1 MPKILFLTLHRKGR
15 SPGQRFRHEQYL
27 DYLESEGFEISYS
40 PMLNERQDKI
50 FYGSGKT
57 LLKVGVGISALL
69 KRIKDVFRAN
79 RFDYIFIYRDAFFFG
94 TFFEWLF
101 KKSKA
106 KLIFDF
112 DDSIWLQ
119 DKNPNQSF
127 FQKLK
132 NPEKT
137 GKIISFCELTIA
149 GNDYLA
155 NYARN
160 HTNNITIIPTTI
172 ELNEYVRVDSEKSH
186 PGVCIGWSG
195 SFSTIKHFE
204 SALEPLRKIKD
215 KYSDRVY
222 FKVIGDGNYKNE
234 ELNIQGLSWKSE
246 TEVHDLC
253 EIDIGIMPLP
263 DDDWSKG
270 KCGLKGLQ
278 YMALEIP
285 TIMSP
290 VGVNSDIIQDG
301 ENGFLAG
308 PSEEWVEKLSL
319 LIENADIR
327 KKVGAAGKKTVEND
341 FSVEANKEK
350 WLKAFQI

>member
-1 MPKILFLTLHRKGR
+1 MPKILFLTLHRKER

-27 DYLESEGFEISYS
+27 DFLEKNDFQITYSNMLSEK
-40 PMLNERQDKI
+40 QDKI
-50 FYGSGKT
+50 FYGPGNI
-57 LLKVGVGISALL
+57 LGKVGVGISAIF
-69 KRIKDVFRAN
+69 KRLKDVFRASQ
-79 RFDYIFIYRDAFFFG
+79 FDYIFVYRDAFFFG
-94 TFFEWLF
+94 IFFEWLF

-106 KLIFDF
+106 KLVFDF

-119 DKNPNQSF
+119 DESPNQSI

-132 NPEKT
+132 NPTKT
-137 GKIISFCELTIA
+137 GKIISYCDLTIA
-149 GNDYLA
+149 GNEYLA
-155 NYARN
+155 NYASN

-172 ELNEYVRVDSEKSH
+172 DLDEYSRVEVNKDEK
-186 PGVCIGWSG
+186 VCIGWSG

-204 SALEPLRKIKD
+204 SALEALKIIKD
-215 KYSDRVY
+215 KYHNKVY
-222 FKVIGDGNYKNE
+222 FKVIGDGSYANQ
-234 ELNIQGLSWKSE
+234 ELDIKGLPWKAQ
-246 TEVHDLC
+246 TEVSELC

-290 VGVNSDIIQDG
+290 VGVNSDIINSG

-308 PSEEWVEKLSL
+308 TTEEWVEKLSL
-319 LIENADIR
+319 LIEDSQLR
-327 KKVGAAGKKTVEND
+327 MKVGKAGRSTVEKEY
-341 FSVEANKEK
+341 SVDVNKDK
-350 WLKAFQI
+350 WLSAFQF

>member
-1 MPKILFLTLHRKGR
+1 MPKILFLTLHRKER

-27 DYLESEGFEISYS
+27 DFLEKNDFQITYSNMLSEK
-40 PMLNERQDKI
+40 QDKI
-50 FYGSGKT
+50 FYGPGNI
-57 LLKVGVGISALL
+57 LGKVGVGISAIF
-69 KRIKDVFRAN
+69 KRLQDVFRASQ
-79 RFDYIFIYRDAFFFG
+79 FDYIFVYRDAFFFG
-94 TFFEWLF
+94 IFFEWLF

-106 KLIFDF
+106 KLVFDF

-119 DKNPNQSF
+119 DESPNQSI

-132 NPEKT
+132 NPTKT
-137 GKIISFCELTIA
+137 GKIISYCDLTIA
-149 GNDYLA
+149 GNEYLA
-155 NYARN
+155 NYASN

-172 ELNEYVRVDSEKSH
+172 DLDEYSRVEVNKDEK
-186 PGVCIGWSG
+186 VCIGWSG

-204 SALEPLRKIKD
+204 SALEALKIIKD
-215 KYSDRVY
+215 KYHNKVY
-222 FKVIGDGNYKNE
+222 FKVIGDGSYANQ
-234 ELNIQGLSWKSE
+234 ELDIKGLPWKAQ
-246 TEVHDLC
+246 TEVSELC

-290 VGVNSDIIQDG
+290 VGVNSDIINSG

-308 PSEEWVEKLSL
+308 TTEEWVEKLSL
-319 LIENADIR
+319 LIEDSQLR
-327 KKVGAAGKKTVEND
+327 MKVGKAGRSTVEKEY
-341 FSVEANKEK
+341 SVDVNKDK
-350 WLKAFQI
+350 WLSAFQF